1 VHSPLCAVDGS
12 PHGKGNPKAVTFNL
26 PATCP
31 VRGPLDRSTQSAGD
45 AEAAEPCEAWK
56 LALCRRASLDVGLG
70 FGSVFSSM
78 PQGPASRLACPG
90 CSTRVGD
97 GAEHDDVHEGLLAC
111 DNSRWN
117 WSGEPP
123 FCCLCA
129 SLKGLGRLKHLGCDH
144 CKARRTKFYKKPKWF
159 LINGQCKHC
168 FRPRAE
174 HLDSQLRAFPRC
186 PPASGKQSVQL
197 GAS

>member
-1 VHSPLCAVDGS
+1 MHSPLCAVDGS

-31 VRGPLDRSTQSAGD
+31 VRGPLDCSTQSADD
-45 AEAAEPCEAWK
+45 AEAAEPGEAWK
-56 LALCRRASLDVGLG
+56 LALCRRASLDVGL
-70 FGSVFSSM
+70 GSVFSSM

-144 CKARRTKFYKKPKWF
+144 CKARRTKFYKKPR
-159 LINGQCKHC
+159 LS
-168 FRPRAE
+168 RT
-174 HLDSQLRAFPRC
+174 DSRCMHFSHAFPHC
-186 PPASGKQSVQL
+186 PPAGER
-197 GAS
+197 